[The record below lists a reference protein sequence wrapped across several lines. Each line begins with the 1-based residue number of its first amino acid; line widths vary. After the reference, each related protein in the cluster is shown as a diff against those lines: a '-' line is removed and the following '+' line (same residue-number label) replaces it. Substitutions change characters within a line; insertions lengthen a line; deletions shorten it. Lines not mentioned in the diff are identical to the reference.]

1 MLDAL
6 AVLLWSAVE
15 FVLVVTAK
23 WLVPRL
29 SLGRWRAESLDG
41 SEGRVHGPAGAL
53 SFRRDGKRVLT
64 PTGLLFVGVAFY
76 ALVGLAAAGL
86 AALTESG

>member
-23 WLVPRL
+23 WLVPPL
-29 SLGRWRAESLDG
+29 SLGRWRGELLDG

-53 SFRRDGKRVLT
+53 SFQRDGKRVLT

-76 ALVGLAAAGL
+76 ALVGPAAAGL
-86 AALTESG
+86 AALT